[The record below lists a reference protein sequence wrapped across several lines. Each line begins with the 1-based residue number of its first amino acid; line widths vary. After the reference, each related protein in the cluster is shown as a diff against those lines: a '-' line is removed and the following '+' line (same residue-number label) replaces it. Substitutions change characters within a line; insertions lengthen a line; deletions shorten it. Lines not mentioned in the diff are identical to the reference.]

1 VARDY
6 IAFVPISITELPVP
20 ADVLDVENCE
30 HVMKKLR
37 RRVDNT
43 ATERVTLDLRSVT
56 FVDSSGL
63 GAVIELRN
71 HLLESGRQLVLRNLQ
86 PRVER
91 TLVITG
97 LIDILRPE
105 SETA

>member
-1 VARDY
+1 M
-6 IAFVPISITELPVP
+6 PLSITEVPVP
-20 ADVLDVENCE
+20 TDVLDVENCDD
-30 HVMKKLR
+30 VMTRLR
-37 RRVDNT
+37 RRVDST
-43 ATERVTLDLRSVT
+43 ATEQVTLDLANVT

-71 HLLESGRQLVLRNLQ
+71 HLLESGRRLVLRNLQ

-97 LIDILRPE
+97 LIDLLRPPVT
-105 SETA
+105 ETA

>member
-1 VARDY
+1 VTLAYSASVA
-6 IAFVPISITELPVP
+6 ISIIEFPVP
-20 ADVLDVENCE
+20 ADVLDVENCDN
-30 HVMKKLR
+30 VMKKLR
-37 RRVDNT
+37 RRVDGT
-43 ATERVTLDLRSVT
+43 ITDQVTLDLGSVT

-97 LIDILRPE
+97 LIDILRP
-105 SETA
+105 SQP